1 LIRLVPQVKNKI
13 ETELAEA
20 KVKLE
25 KDLVVSV
32 PGEKFHL
39 TLPEEGLSAK
49 EIEAEL
55 EIIHKMG
62 TSDYNNGRV
71 SGCLYHEGEE
81 RNKEYHT
88 LLTNTFGKFMWT
100 NPLHIDIFPGVRKME
115 AEIVRIVCG
124 LFRGDSE
131 TCGFVSSGGTESILM
146 AVKGYRSRAYE
157 RGITKPELIVP
168 VTAHVAFDKAC
179 DYFGIKIIHIPVDE
193 KTRRVDVKKVRSA
206 ISRNT
211 IALVGSAPSF
221 PHGVI
226 DPIEELAALARAYD
240 IGMHVDSCLGGFLT
254 IFMRDAGFDVPPC
267 DFSVPG
273 VTSISADTHKYGFAP
288 KGSSVLMWRNKKWRS
303 YQYFTTS
310 DWPGGLYFSPAMAGS
325 RSGGIIATTWVAL
338 MYHGKKSYVESTRRI
353 VETTRWIQE
362 EIRKTPHLFVYGT
375 ADTSVVGFGSNDFN
389 ILRLSSYLSKKGW
402 NLSNLQ
408 FPSSIHICVTL
419 VHTKGDSAR
428 ELIQDI
434 RQGVEEIMKNPNEKA
449 EGVAALYGTA
459 QQIPD
464 RSIIHDVGK
473 LILDVSFTAVDGD
486 KKI

>member
-1 LIRLVPQVKNKI
+1 MK
-13 ETELAEA
+13 
-20 KVKLE
+20 KV
-25 KDLVVSV
+25 
-32 PGEKFHL
+32 
-39 TLPEEGLSAK
+39 
-49 EIEAEL
+49 
-55 EIIHKMG
+55 
-62 TSDYNNGRV
+62 
-71 SGCLYHEGEE
+71 
-81 RNKEYHT
+81 
-88 LLTNTFGKFMWT
+88 
-100 NPLHIDIFPGVRKME
+100 
-115 AEIVRIVCG
+115 
-124 LFRGDSE
+124 
-131 TCGFVSSGGTESILM
+131 
-146 AVKGYRSRAYE
+146 
-157 RGITKPELIVP
+157 VP

-338 MYHGKKSYVESTRRI
+338 MYHGKKGYVESTRRI

-362 EIRKTPHLFVYGT
+362 EICKTPHLFVYGT

-419 VHTKGDSAR
+419 VHTKGDIAR